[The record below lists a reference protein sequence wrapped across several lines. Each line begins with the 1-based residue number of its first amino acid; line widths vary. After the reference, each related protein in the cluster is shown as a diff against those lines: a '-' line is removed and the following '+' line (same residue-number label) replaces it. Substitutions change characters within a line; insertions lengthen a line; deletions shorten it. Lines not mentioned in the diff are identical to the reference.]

1 MFSFVGDTVL
11 DPFTGTASTQIAAVA
26 CGRNSLGI
34 EVDPVYTET
43 ALKRLRN
50 RTNDLLKEAEVVSG
64 EIPGK
69 DRTSLEEAPGPEMA
83 HASA

>member
-1 MFSFVGDTVL
+1 M
-11 DPFTGTASTQIAAVA
+11 
-26 CGRNSLGI
+26 
-34 EVDPVYTET
+34 ET